1 MSPGVQLEPLGRF
14 AGVRI
19 LAWNGGDLYAGRG
32 YELLRWRPGE
42 GDWQPFASF
51 EAKRWRRFS
60 SAHRLS
66 ARLFRDGYHALVVLP
81 NGSLIVALPGVIGCL
96 PAGTCRVEASFRVPR
111 GARPLALAA
120 TPSGHVFWGEYFD
133 NPRRDAVHLY
143 GSADSGRS
151 WQIVYSFPPGS
162 IRHVH
167 SITYDP
173 HGECLWVLTG
183 DEGRECRILRATL
196 DWSTVTT
203 VVADNQQARA
213 VSLVPL
219 PEAVYFAT
227 DTPMEQ
233 NFIYRLWRDGRLEC
247 LAPIASS
254 GFWSCRVG
262 RAVFF
267 STAVEPSQ
275 VNRDVYATLYG
286 SADMEHWAACLRWQ
300 RDAWPSRF
308 FQYAN
313 ILLPSGDNA
322 TNVLAVTGLA
332 VRSQDQA
339 THLWRVLT
347 E

>member
-1 MSPGVQLEPLGRF
+1 MSPRVRLEPLGRF
-14 AGVRI
+14 PGLRV
-19 LAWNGGDLYAGRG
+19 LTWHGGDLYAGCG
-32 YELLRWRPGE
+32 YHLLRWRSGE

-51 EAKRWRRFS
+51 EASGWRRLS

-81 NGSLIVALPGVIGCL
+81 DGNLVVALPGIIGRL
-96 PAGTCRVEASFRVPR
+96 PAGTGRVEASFRVPR
-111 GARPLALAA
+111 GTRPLALAA
-120 TPSGHVFWGEYFD
+120 TASGYVFWGEYFD

-151 WQIVYSFPPGS
+151 WQIVHTFPPGS

-173 HGECLWVLTG
+173 YGECLWVLTG
-183 DEGRECRILRATL
+183 DEGRECRILRAAQ

-203 VVADNQQARA
+203 VIAGDQQARA

-233 NFIYRLWRDGRLEC
+233 NFIYRLRREGHLER
-247 LAPIASS
+247 LAPIACSS
-254 GFWSCRVG
+254 FWSCRVG
-262 RAVFF
+262 RVVFF
-267 STAVEPSQ
+267 STTVEPSE
-275 VNRDVYATLYG
+275 VNRDVCSTLYG

-308 FQYAN
+308 FQYPT
-313 ILLPSGDNA
+313 ILLPSGDNP
-322 TNVLAVTGLA
+322 TDLLAATGLA
-332 VRSQDQA
+332 VREEDQV
-339 THLWRVLT
+339 THLWRVMS